1 MSRFKLQKLLQNE
14 MTKQQ
19 NMFWGFGG
27 KKTTTE
33 NNKKLLER
41 P

>member
-1 MSRFKLQKLLQNE
+1 MSCFKLQKLFQKK

-19 NMFWGFGG
+19 NMFWGMEQR
-27 KKTTTE
+27 KNPTE